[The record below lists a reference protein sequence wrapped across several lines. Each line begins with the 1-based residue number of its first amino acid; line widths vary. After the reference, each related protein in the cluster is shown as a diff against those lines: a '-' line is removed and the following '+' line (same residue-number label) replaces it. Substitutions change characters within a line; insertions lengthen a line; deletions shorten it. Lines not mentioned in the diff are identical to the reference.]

1 MGSLEIPEILCTVKM
16 GLIKVSGEMLTVLWG
31 RFSKVPKT
39 NGPGKLLSFTFN
51 MAVSNVLQM
60 L

>member
-16 GLIKVSGEMLTVLWG
+16 GLIKCLVRYSGG